1 MADLGQAYVQIIPKA
16 EGISGGIEKVL
27 SSEASSAGT
36 KAGGLITG
44 GISKSVSGAGKL
56 FAPIAGGLA
65 AALSIK
71 GIASAF
77 SDVHEGL
84 ENIIKKTGATG
95 DAIGEMR
102 EILGNLTSSIPTD
115 FATAGDAIGEV
126 STRFG
131 LTGQA
136 LEDLSGQF
144 LKFADLNDTDVVNS
158 VDGVQKA
165 LAAFGMDA
173 KDAGGLLDTLNKV
186 GQDTGASVDTLT
198 TGLIQNGTAFQEMGL
213 SIDDAATFMGKLETS
228 GANSESVMQ
237 GLRKALKNATA
248 DGTSMSDAL
257 EILQD
262 SILNGKDGVDGLTAA
277 YDLFGRSGDQIY
289 GAIQNGTLDF
299 TNLAGAAEDA
309 GGSVSDTF
317 ENTLTPADKFR
328 EMMNKVKDALTKLAD
343 AIIEKVKPWFD
354 KLKEIWEAIQPN
366 VEALWDAVKNL
377 AQAFSDTVQNMI
389 GVENEAGMTEAAIS
403 GLKTI
408 IDGITK
414 VVQFFADHM
423 DILVP
428 ILAGVVGGIMAVNIA
443 MWILNANP
451 IVFVI
456 TGIITAI
463 MLLIANWDKLKAN
476 VVKNWNILKNSAILI
491 WNGIKNTVIQVWNA
505 MKQTISTVINA
516 IKSVVQKVWNGL
528 KTMTSTIWNGIK
540 TAVQTPINAV
550 KNFISTAFNA
560 IKNTATRIWNGIK
573 EAITKPITAARDTVK
588 GIIDKIKGFFHFN
601 WSLPHLKL
609 PHFGISPAGW
619 KFGDLLK
626 GSIPKLSINW
636 YAEGGIVDGAT
647 ILGAGEAGPEGIIPL
662 SGSAMRPFARAIAE
676 EMPNGGNAITVNLN
690 YNASD
695 DAVDLLRGLVRG
707 VNRYRRAGAF

>member
-44 GISKSVSGAGKL
+44 GIGKAVGGASKL

-95 DAIGEMR
+95 EAIEDMR
-102 EILGNLTSSIPTD
+102 GILSNLTSSIPVD

-144 LKFADLNDTDVVNS
+144 LKFADLNDTDVVNA
-158 VDGVQKA
+158 VDGTQKA
-165 LAAFGMDA
+165 LAAFGLDA
-173 KDAGGLLDTLNKV
+173 KDAGSLLDTLNKV

-198 TGLIQNGTAFQEMGL
+198 SGLIQNGTAFQEMGL

-237 GLRKALKNATA
+237 GLRKALKNATE

-262 SILNGKDGVDGLTAA
+262 SILNGKDGVDGLTEA

-289 GAIQNGTLDF
+289 GAIQNGTIDF

-317 ENTLTPADKFR
+317 ENTMTPADKFR
-328 EMMNKVKDALTKLAD
+328 EMINKVKDVLVNLVDT
-343 AIIEKVKPWFD
+343 IIEKVKPWFD
-354 KLKEIWEAIQPN
+354 KLKEIWDGIKPSLEN
-366 VEALWDAVKNL
+366 LWGAVKDL

-389 GVENEAGMTEAAIS
+389 GVEDEAAATDAAIS
-403 GLKTI
+403 GLKTV
-408 IDGITK
+408 IDGVTT
-414 VVQFFADHM
+414 VVQFLADHM
-423 DILVP
+423 DLLVP

-443 MWILNANP
+443 MWILNSNP
-451 IVFVI
+451 IVFII

-463 MLLIANWDKLKAN
+463 MLLIMNWDKLKAT
-476 VVKNWNILKNSAILI
+476 VIKNWNILKNSALLI
-491 WNGIKNTVIQVWNA
+491 WNGIKNTVISVWNA

-516 IKSVVQKVWNGL
+516 IKTVVMKVWNGL
-528 KTMTSTIWNGIK
+528 KTAASTIWNGIK
-540 TAVQTPINAV
+540 TAVTTPINAV
-550 KNFISTAFNA
+550 KTFISNAFNA

-573 EAITKPITAARDTVK
+573 EAITKPITSARDTIK
-588 GIIDKIKGFFHFN
+588 GIIDKIKGFFPLSIGNIFSN
-601 WSLPHLKL
+601 LKL
-609 PHFGISPAGW
+609 PHFNWHWKELVGKLKIPVFDGIS
-619 KFGDLLK
+619 
-626 GSIPKLSINW
+626 W
-636 YAEGGIVDGAT
+636 YAQGGIVDGAT
-647 ILGAGEAGPEGIIPL
+647 IIGAGEAGPEGIIPL
-662 SGSAMRPFARAIAE
+662 SGSAMRPFAKAIAE

>member
-44 GISKSVSGAGKL
+44 GINKSVSGAGKL

-71 GIASAF
+71 GITSAF

-84 ENIIKKTGATG
+84 ENIIKKTGASG
-95 DAIGEMR
+95 DALTGMR
-102 EILGNLTSSIPTD
+102 DILSSLTSSIPVD

-126 STRFG
+126 NTRFG

-144 LKFADLNDTDVVNS
+144 LKFADLNDTDVTTS
-158 VDGVQKA
+158 IDQTQKA

-173 KDAGGLLDTLNKV
+173 KDAGSLLDTLNKV
-186 GQDTGASVDTLT
+186 GQNTGASVDTLT
-198 TGLIQNGTAFQEMGL
+198 AGLIQNGTAFQQMGL
-213 SIDDAATFMGKLETS
+213 SIDDAAVFMGKLETS

-237 GLRKALKNATA
+237 GLRRALKNATA
-248 DGTSMSDAL
+248 DGTSMTDAL
-257 EILQD
+257 DQLQT
-262 SILNGKDGVDGLTAA
+262 SILNGKDGVDGLTLA

-289 GAIQNGTLDF
+289 GAIQNGTIDF

-309 GGSVSDTF
+309 GGSVTDTF
-317 ENTLTPADKFR
+317 NNTLTPADKFR
-328 EMMNKVKDALTKLAD
+328 EVINKLKDVLVTLAD
-343 AIIEKVKPWFD
+343 TVIEKVKPIFD
-354 KLKEIWEAIQPN
+354 KIKEVWEQIRPN
-366 VEALWDAVKNL
+366 VEALWEAVKNL
-377 AQAFSDTVQNMI
+377 GQAFADTVGNMVGI
-389 GVENEAGMTEAAIS
+389 KDEAAATDAAVS
-403 GLKTI
+403 GLKTV
-408 IDGITK
+408 IDGATT
-414 VVQFFADHM
+414 VVQFLADHM
-423 DILVP
+423 DVLVP
-428 ILAGVVGGIMAVNIA
+428 ILGGVAIAILGVNAA
-443 MWILNANP
+443 MWVMSANP
-451 IVFVI
+451 II
-456 TGIITAI
+456 LIIAGIIAAITALI
-463 MLLIANWDKLKAN
+463 MNWDKLKAT
-476 VVKNWNILKNSAILI
+476 VVKNWNILKNSALTI
-491 WNGIKNTVIQVWNA
+491 WNAIKNTVISVWNA

-516 IKSVVQKVWNGL
+516 IRNVVMKVWNGL
-528 KTMTSTIWNGIK
+528 KTAASTIWNGNK
-540 TAVQTPINAV
+540 TAVTTPINAV

-573 EAITKPITAARDTVK
+573 EAITKPITSARDTVHN
-588 GIIDKIKGFFHFN
+588 IIEKIKGFFHFN